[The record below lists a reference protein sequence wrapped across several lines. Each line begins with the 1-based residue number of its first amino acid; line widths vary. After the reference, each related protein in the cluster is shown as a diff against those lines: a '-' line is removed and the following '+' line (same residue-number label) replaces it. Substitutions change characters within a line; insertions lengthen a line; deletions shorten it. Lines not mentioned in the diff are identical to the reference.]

1 MAGALLHVAEVTENG
16 KLQNERVT
24 HAMRVGGAR
33 RVNTW
38 PTQGDVILEIP
49 LRRYKSS
56 CHSGN
61 GNQDAS

>member
-1 MAGALLHVAEVTENG
+1 MAGALLHVTESAENV
-16 KLQNERVT
+16 KLQKKCVT
-24 HAMRVGGAR
+24 HVMRVGGAR
-33 RVNTW
+33 LVNTW
-38 PTQGDVILEIP
+38 PMQGDVILEIP